1 MPRTSSSKTSKRQRA
16 SSRSTRTSAAA
27 GKKPTPVK
35 HKALRAAKVDP
46 VLTQEL
52 VAAPFPTATPS
63 AQPSP
68 FLSAVELMGFMARA
82 AGTSLTLPLAMM
94 RCRTPFEVW
103 DEHNKFVHGV
113 IADFT
118 NVSSRVMFGALNG
131 SAEEARDPQVKKRR
145 RAVAS

>member
-1 MPRTSSSKTSKRQRA
+1 MPRTSSNKTSKRQRA
-16 SSRSTRTSAAA
+16 SSRNTRTSAVAGRKRTAA
-27 GKKPTPVK
+27 K
-35 HKALRAAKVDP
+35 HKALRAAKADP

-52 VAAPFPTATPS
+52 VGVPFPTATPTMH
-63 AQPSP
+63 PSP
-68 FLSAVELMGFMARA
+68 FSSAVELLGFMARA

-94 RCRTPFEVW
+94 RCRTPFEMW
-103 DEHNKFVHGV
+103 DEHNKFVHSV

-118 NVSSRVMFGALNG
+118 KVSSRVMCGALNG